1 MEKKKWIT
9 RIKRFYVIAAVLC
22 ILTACQTETTQQERV
37 KIAGLENMG
46 KITSV
51 AREEGSGT
59 RDIFVD
65 KIGLL
70 QKDNN
75 GKEVDQT
82 REDAKIVMDANAVI
96 DAVKGE
102 ENAIGYVSLG
112 AISKEMDGIKIIKI
126 DGMEANSENIKNNK
140 YVLSRNF
147 YLTYEGKLSDIEQ
160 DFMTY
165 ILSEGQKIVD
175 RNYTIVKDANTFLSS
190 KDKGVIK
197 ISGSTSMAPLMKDLA
212 NEYMKINKNAVIT
225 VEGTDSTSGLVA
237 AMQKVSDI
245 GMSSRE
251 LKDYENELLDTTV
264 IAKDGVAVIV
274 NEKNP
279 VENLTTEQL
288 KTIYSGQAKEWSDLN
303 KNVLY
308 NSKK

>member
-9 RIKRFYVIAAVLC
+9 RMKRSFVIAVVLYT
-22 ILTACQTETTQQERV
+22 LTACQTAATQQEQV

-70 QKDNN
+70 QKDDS
-75 GKEVDQT
+75 GKEVDKT
-82 REDAKIVMDANAVI
+82 RGDAKIEMDADAVMDAVRE
-96 DAVKGE
+96 D

-112 AISKEMDGIKIIKI
+112 ATVNNIDGIKVIKI
-126 DGMEANSENIKNNK
+126 DGVKASSENIKNGK
-140 YVLSRNF
+140 YPLSRNF
-147 YLTYEGKLSDIEQ
+147 YLVYSGKLSDAET

-175 RNYTIVKDANTFLSS
+175 ENYTAVKDADTFLSN

-197 ISGSTSMAPLMKDLA
+197 ISGSTSVAPLMKDLA
-212 NEYMKINKNAVIT
+212 NAYMKINKNAVIT
-225 VEGTDSTSGLVA
+225 VGETDSTSGLVA
-237 AMQKVSDI
+237 AMQNVSDI

-251 LKDYENELLDTTV
+251 LKDYEKELLETKT

-279 VENLTTEQL
+279 VEDLTIEQL
-288 KTIYSGQAKEWSDLN
+288 KTIYSGQAKDWSDLN
-303 KNVLY
+303 
-308 NSKK
+308 

>member
-9 RIKRFYVIAAVLC
+9 RMKRSFVIAVVLYT
-22 ILTACQTETTQQERV
+22 LTACQTAATQQEQV

-70 QKDNN
+70 QKDDS
-75 GKEVDQT
+75 GKEVDKT
-82 REDAKIVMDANAVI
+82 RGDAKIEMDADAVMDAVRE
-96 DAVKGE
+96 D

-112 AISKEMDGIKIIKI
+112 ATVNNIDGIKIIKI
-126 DGMEANSENIKNNK
+126 DGVKASSENIKNDK
-140 YVLSRNF
+140 YPLSRNF
-147 YLTYEGKLSDIEQ
+147 YLAYSGKLSDAET

-175 RNYTIVKDANTFLSS
+175 ENYTAVKDADTFLSN
-190 KDKGVIK
+190 KDKDVIK
-197 ISGSTSMAPLMKDLA
+197 ISGSTSVAPLMKDLA
-212 NEYMKINKNAVIT
+212 NTYMKINKNAVIT
-225 VEGTDSTSGLVA
+225 VGETDSTSGLVA
-237 AMQKVSDI
+237 AMQNVSDI

-251 LKDYENELLDTTV
+251 LKDYEKELLETKT

-279 VENLTTEQL
+279 VEDLTIEQL
-288 KTIYSGQAKEWSDLN
+288 KTIYSGQAKNWSDLN
-303 KNVLY
+303 
-308 NSKK
+308 

>member
-9 RIKRFYVIAAVLC
+9 RMKRSFVIAVVLYT
-22 ILTACQTETTQQERV
+22 LTACQTAATQQEQV

-70 QKDNN
+70 QKDDS
-75 GKEVDQT
+75 GKEVDKT
-82 REDAKIVMDANAVI
+82 RGDAKIEMDADAVMDAVRE
-96 DAVKGE
+96 D

-112 AISKEMDGIKIIKI
+112 ATVNNIDGIKIIKI
-126 DGMEANSENIKNNK
+126 DGVKASSENIKNDK
-140 YVLSRNF
+140 YPLGRNF
-147 YLTYEGKLSDIEQ
+147 YLAYSGKLSDAET

-175 RNYTIVKDANTFLSS
+175 ENYTAVKNADTFLSN
-190 KDKGVIK
+190 KNKGVIK
-197 ISGSTSMAPLMKDLA
+197 ISGSTSVAPLMKDLA
-212 NEYMKINKNAVIT
+212 NTYMKINKNAVIT
-225 VEGTDSTSGLVA
+225 VGETDSTSGLVA
-237 AMQKVSDI
+237 AMQNVSDI

-251 LKDYENELLDTTV
+251 LKDYEKELLETKT

-279 VENLTTEQL
+279 VEDLTIEQL
-288 KTIYSGQAKEWSDLN
+288 KTIYSGQAKNWSDLN
-303 KNVLY
+303 
-308 NSKK
+308 

>member
-9 RIKRFYVIAAVLC
+9 RMKRSFVIAVVLYT
-22 ILTACQTETTQQERV
+22 LTACQTVATQQEKV

-70 QKDNN
+70 QKDDS
-75 GKEVDQT
+75 GKKVDKT
-82 REDAKIVMDANAVI
+82 RGDAKIEMDADAVMDA
-96 DAVKGE
+96 VKE
-102 ENAIGYVSLG
+102 DENAIGYVSLG
-112 AISKEMDGIKIIKI
+112 ATVNNIDGIKIIKI
-126 DGMEANSENIKNNK
+126 DGVKASSENIKNDK
-140 YVLSRNF
+140 YPLSRNF
-147 YLTYEGKLSDIEQ
+147 YLAYSGKLSDAET

-175 RNYTIVKDANTFLSS
+175 ENYTAVKDADTFLSN

-197 ISGSTSMAPLMKDLA
+197 ISGSTSVAPLMKDLA
-212 NEYMKINKNAVIT
+212 GAYMKINKNAVIT
-225 VEGTDSTSGLVA
+225 VGETDSTSGLVA
-237 AMQKVSDI
+237 AMQNVSNI

-251 LKDYENELLDTTV
+251 LEDYEKELLETRT

-279 VENLTTEQL
+279 VEDLTIEQL
-288 KTIYSGQAKEWSDLN
+288 KTIYSGQAKNWSDLN
-303 KNVLY
+303 
-308 NSKK
+308 